1 LQKKFAKPANFLSP
15 GAKNGKKTGK
25 KYCTAVTNAEK
36 IRNNI

>member
-25 KYCTAVTNAEK
+25 KYCTAVINVGK
-36 IRNNI
+36 RRIDI